1 MSQSFKESST
11 YSHQGIYILVLIWM
25 EWLVPVLELDSVV
38 KGHRVY
44 KTIRTQ
50 IVDETLQVHVTYQ
63 HDEYVVDNW
72 L

>member
-1 MSQSFKESST
+1 
-11 YSHQGIYILVLIWM
+11 M

-44 KTIRTQ
+44 KTIRTK